1 MILTTY
7 LLQLLKVKCFPKPP
21 LVPVELPG
29 HQGAGGPDVPLS
41 ESLLAEVVMLPAA
54 QDILGDG
61 VEVVTAVL
69 VTVIVVV

>member
-1 MILTTY
+1 MSAHVEY
-7 LLQLLKVKCFPKPP
+7 SLLYNTP
-21 LVPVELPG
+21 VPVELPG
-29 HQGAGGPDVPLS
+29 HQGAGGPYIPLS

-69 VTVIVVV
+69 VTVIVAD